1 MVSCGTDRAY
11 ECYSLRGLTFY
22 SSERGKPA
30 LKQLIKLKVNGEE
43 YEVAVEPRRTLLEVL
58 RENLGLTGTKQGCNE
73 GECGACTVIMDGE
86 PVNACLV
93 LAVEAKDTDI
103 LTIEGLAEGQQLH
116 PIQEAF
122 IEHGAFQCGFCTP
135 GIILSAK
142 ALLNRNPQPTE
153 EEIRRGISGNLC
165 RCTGYVKIIEAIK
178 AAAQM

>member
-1 MVSCGTDRAY
+1 
-11 ECYSLRGLTFY
+11 
-22 SSERGKPA
+22 
-30 LKQLIKLKVNGEE
+30 LIELKVNGEV

-73 GECGACTVIMDGE
+73 GECGACTVLMEGE
-86 PVNACLV
+86 PVNSCLV
-93 LAVEAKDTDI
+93 LAVEARNKDI

-135 GIILSAK
+135 GMILSAK
-142 ALLNRNPQPTE
+142 ALLDRNPKPTE
-153 EEIRRGISGNLC
+153 EEIRRGVSGNLC

-178 AAAQM
+178 AVAQT